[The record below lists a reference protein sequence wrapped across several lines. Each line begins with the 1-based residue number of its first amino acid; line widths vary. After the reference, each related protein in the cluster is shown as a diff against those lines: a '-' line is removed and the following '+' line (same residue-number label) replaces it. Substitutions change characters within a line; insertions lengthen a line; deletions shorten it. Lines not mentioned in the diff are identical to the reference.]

1 MILFVLEIVITALGI
16 SDYLFSILFWL
27 DVLSTLSILMDFE
40 SVRKSFFGH
49 SEDAAMSDTTEYLQS
64 HEGASMIIYAA
75 RVTRIVRVIRMIR
88 IFGLYRGA
96 NQETENESTK
106 RLIQDIVKESNV
118 SEDLAK

>member
-1 MILFVLEIVITALGI
+1 MITALGI

-40 SVRKSFFGH
+40 SIKKSFLGH
-49 SEDAAMSDTTEYLQS
+49 SDVAEMSDTTEFLQS